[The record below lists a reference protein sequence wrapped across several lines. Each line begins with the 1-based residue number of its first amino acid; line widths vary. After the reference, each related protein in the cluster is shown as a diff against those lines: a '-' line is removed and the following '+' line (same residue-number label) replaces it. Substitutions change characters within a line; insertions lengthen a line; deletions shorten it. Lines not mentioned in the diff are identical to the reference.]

1 MINSND
7 IDVAFKDVAGCEEA
21 KIEIIEFVNF
31 LRNPQQYLDL
41 GAKFPKGAVLA
52 GQLFSLFAVLCI
64 IIC

>member
-1 MINSND
+1 MVNSND

-21 KIEIIEFVNF
+21 KREIIEFVNF

-52 GQLFSLFAVLCI
+52 GQ
-64 IIC
+64 